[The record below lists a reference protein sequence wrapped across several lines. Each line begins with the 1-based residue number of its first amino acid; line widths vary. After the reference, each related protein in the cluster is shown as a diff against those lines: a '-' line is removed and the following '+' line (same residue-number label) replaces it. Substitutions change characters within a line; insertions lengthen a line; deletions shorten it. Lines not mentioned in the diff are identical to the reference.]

1 MRRLALLDPS
11 RRARRYAPSRLVTG
25 ATLALLL
32 LAPAG
37 LRAQGTLSDQGF
49 GYPPGQL
56 STRAL
61 GTAGALGETDAVSPI
76 NPASLASWGRGGIFF
91 QYAPEFTEISSGG
104 RTDHTTSTRF
114 PLVAAAVRVRPNI
127 TAGLSSSTFLERN
140 FTTSNTAEQTL
151 PGGGRITTRTTL
163 ASTGAANDVRLG
175 AAWVPQRTVSIGLA
189 AHAFTGRNRVTVT
202 ASISDPDD
210 TSSTNPFSPLN
221 QTRTL
226 SFSGI
231 GLSGGVQW
239 RPVRGLLFAVS
250 GRHGG
255 TLRLN
260 AGDTLISTARIPDRA
275 GAAVLFEG
283 IPGASLTARV
293 NWEQWS
299 SLEGLGSSATRA
311 FDATEYSAGAD
322 VSGPRLSN
330 RVLLLRVGARSRT
343 LPFAAAGAKVR
354 ETAYAGGI
362 GLPFAGDRTV
372 IDFGAQRATRS
383 ASGTNASERA
393 WTLGV
398 GVTVR
403 P

>member
-1 MRRLALLDPS
+1 MSPLALFHRHHRARALDVAVRLALP
-11 RRARRYAPSRLVTG
+11 A
-25 ATLALLL
+25 ALLAV
-32 LAPAG
+32 APRA

-61 GTAGALGETDAVSPI
+61 GTAGALGETDPVSPI

-104 RTDHTTSTRF
+104 KSDHTTSTRF
-114 PLVAAAVRVRPNI
+114 PLVAAAVRVRANV

-140 FTTSNTAEQTL
+140 FTTSSTVEQTL
-151 PGGGRITTRTTL
+151 PGGGRINTTTTL
-163 ASTGAANDVRLG
+163 ASSGAANDVRLG
-175 AAWVPQRTVSIGLA
+175 AAWVPARTLSLGLA

-202 ASISDPDD
+202 ADIADPDD
-210 TSSTNPFSPLN
+210 TSSTNPFAPLN
-221 QTRTL
+221 ETRTL

-239 RPVRGLLFAVS
+239 RPVRGLLLAAS

-260 AGDTLISTARIPDRA
+260 AGDTLLSKARIPDRL
-275 GAAVLFEG
+275 GAAILFEG
-283 IPGASLTARV
+283 IPGATLTARV

-299 SLEGLGSSATRA
+299 ALEGLGTSATRS
-311 FDATEYSAGAD
+311 FDATEYSVGGD
-322 VSGPRLSN
+322 VSGPRLGS
-330 RVLLLRVGARSRT
+330 RVLLLRLGARSRT

-354 ETAYAGGI
+354 ETAYAGGL
-362 GLPFAGDRTV
+362 GLPVAGDRTV
-372 IDFGAQRATRS
+372 IDFGLQRAARS